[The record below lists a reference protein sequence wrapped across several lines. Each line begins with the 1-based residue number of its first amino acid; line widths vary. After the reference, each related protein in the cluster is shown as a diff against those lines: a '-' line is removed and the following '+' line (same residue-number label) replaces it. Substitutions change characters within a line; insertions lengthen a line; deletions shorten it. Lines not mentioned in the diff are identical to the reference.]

1 MTREDFIYAPLW
13 WHTKGLQQTSTGYG
27 AKLAT
32 PYKVLYDGKLRR
44 VYCRCFSNTGTLYIM
59 QGKNKVIID

>member
-1 MTREDFIYAPLW
+1 MAREDFIYTPLW
-13 WHTKGLQQTSTGYG
+13 WHTKGLQQTASGYG
-27 AKLAT
+27 AKLVT

-44 VYCRCFSNTGTLYIM
+44 VYRMCFSNIGSLYVM